1 MTKFVYSHF
10 YGLPLERVIWLM
22 LFGIIIWAAVE
33 WFVKKKL
40 NLPLLWKIVNGI
52 IFISIV
58 SIIIILTVVSRK
70 NSVEV
75 MLIPFYSLIEAK
87 QSPDIYRSIVMNVFL
102 FYPIGLTLPFFLP
115 NRFRR
120 KSLFAILFALLL
132 SASVEWTQYYFQLGR
147 AETDDVIF
155 NTLGTAIGT
164 LSYSISRKLHMVIKQ
179 KKDCG

>member
-10 YGLPLERVIWLM
+10 YGLPLERVVWLM
-22 LFGIIIWAAVE
+22 IFGVMVWAAVE
-33 WFVKKKL
+33 WFVKKIL
-40 NLPLLWKIVNGI
+40 NLQLLWKILNGI

-58 SIIIILTVVSRK
+58 SVIIILTVVSRK
-70 NSVEV
+70 NSTEV

-87 QSPDIYRSIVMNVFL
+87 RSPDIYRSIVMNVFL

-115 NRFRR
+115 KRFRR
-120 KSLFAILFALLL
+120 KSLFAIVFALVL
-132 SASVEWTQYYFQLGR
+132 SASVEWIQYYFQLGR

-155 NTLGTAIGT
+155 NTLGTTIGT
-164 LSYSISRKLHMVIKQ
+164 LSYSISRRLHMVIKK